1 MTYIYES
8 PDGGDTVY
16 RRKFGQI
23 DRELHY
29 KTPAKKELEESY
41 HRFLKWQRIL
51 ETAKTNPALN
61 DAVQRA
67 EVIYSLIESND

>member
-29 KTPAKKELEESY
+29 QSPGKQELEKSY
-41 HRFLKWQRIL
+41 HRFMKWQKIL
-51 ETAKTNPALN
+51 QATKTNPALS
-61 DAVQRA
+61 DAVEKA
-67 EVIYSLIESND
+67 EMIYNLTESND